1 MQTWSKEGRFLMH
14 RTAIESVGGQEKNP
28 SQLTSFLKI
37 YRSVGRCL
45 VTLLLACAIVAP
57 VVLHAGE
64 PARDALFRIERNKN
78 ANIIQYAAQVQ
89 ADGTLHRKKPVTA
102 YWVRL
107 AEQGQEKK
115 LTWTQR
121 KFAYGFDVTL
131 SEDNRSVLLDMV
143 LNLGRPI
150 VVKRHAQ
157 DYRAMIDI
165 NGVACFLDRVFIQAH
180 GKGWSTRLDY
190 IELYGKDVDND
201 GDQYERV
208 SP

>member
-1 MQTWSKEGRFLMH
+1 M
-14 RTAIESVGGQEKNP
+14 
-28 SQLTSFLKI
+28 
-37 YRSVGRCL
+37 
-45 VTLLLACAIVAP
+45 
-57 VVLHAGE
+57 
-64 PARDALFRIERNKN
+64 
-78 ANIIQYAAQVQ
+78 
-89 ADGTLHRKKPVTA
+89 TA

-131 SEDNRSVLLDMV
+131 SEDNHSVLLDMV

-201 GDQYERV
+201 EDQYERV